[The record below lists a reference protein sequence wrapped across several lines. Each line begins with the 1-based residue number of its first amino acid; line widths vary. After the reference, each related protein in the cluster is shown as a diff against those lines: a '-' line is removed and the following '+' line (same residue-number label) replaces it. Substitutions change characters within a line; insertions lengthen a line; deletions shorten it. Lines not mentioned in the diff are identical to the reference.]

1 MSYVR
6 RQRFSWARIKLSN
19 LIWLLTSS
27 TLFLLSSFRELWF
40 VFSSFELRLFIVLY
54 STVSIWLF
62 DRNSLGFSYFSLF
75 TFQCTL
81 ALSFRVL
88 LYYTNCII
96 LCQHFLKTFLFYF
109 LEQIFINKYLFFAR
123 VDNEYINTR
132 VENCQ
137 QLFLLFIFIFC
148 QTLKSTI
155 HACFPFS
162 FLRICKP

>member
-27 TLFLLSSFRELWF
+27 TLFLSSSFRELWF

-88 LYYTNCII
+88 LYYTKRII
-96 LCQHFLKTFLFYF
+96 VCQHFFKTFLFYF
-109 LEQIFINKYLFFAR
+109 FEQIFINKYLFFSR
-123 VDNEYINTR
+123 VDNDYINTHIDKS
-132 VENCQ
+132 Q
-137 QLFLLFIFIFC
+137 QVFLVFYFIFSLVRKRYISSIFAGFV
-148 QTLKSTI
+148 S
-155 HACFPFS
+155 
-162 FLRICKP
+162 R